1 MYGMSWDEFWYESLD
16 RLGVYWQKYQFE
28 IEARNQ
34 ETWLQG
40 IYIKAAVASALDRR
54 NKYPDKPQ
62 RITEMTEAERDA
74 DSKAKVERLRE
85 QLLEIKRRSD
95 ARNLSKGE

>member
-1 MYGMSWDEFWYESLD
+1 MEEDISGTSFSDIDLESPQSEYGKYLDTICPYYLMYGMSWDEFWYESLD

-40 IYIKAAVASALDRR
+40 IYIKA
-54 NKYPDKPQ
+54 
-62 RITEMTEAERDA
+62 
-74 DSKAKVERLRE
+74 
-85 QLLEIKRRSD
+85 
-95 ARNLSKGE
+95 